1 MHLRCDS
8 YGKAFATAVWIAAVF
23 CVLPMNTAQAQ
34 TSGKLRLLVDPGDS
48 YEFVVDHQFRMQ
60 QHEVELTTG
69 PHHFSFW
76 APKRMVVDTTL
87 VVEEGRTKSV
97 VLYLPYSKDY
107 LVYQRELQQYQR
119 TMRKYRVIP
128 AVITGGAA
136 LFTIISYSKA
146 KKAHDQLEEDRTAYD
161 ENRSPTRIDVLKYE
175 TIPADKDDFKKANT
189 QYLVAAGVTAL
200 FAGATVY
207 LYHISGKIP
216 QPEFIDNEKLR
227 FDGLTWVPGPQ
238 GGTWMGGITWNI
250 NR

>member
-1 MHLRCDS
+1 
-8 YGKAFATAVWIAAVF
+8 
-23 CVLPMNTAQAQ
+23 MNTAQAQ
-34 TSGKLRLLVDPGDS
+34 TSGKLRLLVHPGDS

-60 QHEVELTTG
+60 QREVELTTG

-128 AVITGGAA
+128 AAITGGAA

-216 QPEFIDNEKLR
+216 SPNSS
-227 FDGLTWVPGPQ
+227 
-238 GGTWMGGITWNI
+238 ITRNCASTD
-250 NR
+250 

>member
-60 QHEVELTTG
+60 QREVELTTG

-119 TMRKYRVIP
+119 TCGVPYRRD
-128 AVITGGAA
+128 GGAA
-136 LFTIISYSKA
+136 FTIVSYSKA
-146 KKAHDQLEEDRTAYD
+146 KKKTTIGGPRGCD
-161 ENRSPTRIDVLKYE
+161 ENRSPTWFSVPEVRND
-175 TIPADKDDFKKANT
+175 PAERMTSANT
-189 QYLVAAGVTAL
+189 QYLVATGVTAL
-200 FAGATVY
+200 FTGAAY
-207 LYHISGKIP
+207 
-216 QPEFIDNEKLR
+216 
-227 FDGLTWVPGPQ
+227 
-238 GGTWMGGITWNI
+238 
-250 NR
+250 